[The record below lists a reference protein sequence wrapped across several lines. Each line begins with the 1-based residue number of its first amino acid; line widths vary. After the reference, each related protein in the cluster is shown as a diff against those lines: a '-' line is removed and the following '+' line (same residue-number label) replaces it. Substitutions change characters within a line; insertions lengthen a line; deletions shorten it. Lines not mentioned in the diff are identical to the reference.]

1 MGVFPL
7 VGCLLL
13 NKFAKVYLWQAK
25 RGAVPGRV
33 FTSSSSRGSMV
44 LIINGEIIAD
54 DDPRAVQKRSGG
66 GGSAQ
71 PRASAPQGS
80 GPNLQGLGGSGQSR
94 PSSAGQAGPGAG
106 GSPLDA
112 IAEMIGIQGQTFLI
126 PAVANIPARDVPL
139 IVLLILAVMTL
150 LVGWKVLAGA
160 AALHVVSGLSGQG
173 AAPGAGPAR
182 AGGRAGGGAGG
193 GRPA

>member
-1 MGVFPL
+1 MSGYGWLFKRMQ
-7 VGCLLL
+7 
-13 NKFAKVYLWQAK
+13 KFAFLALASEREVAK
-25 RGAVPGRV
+25 
-33 FTSSSSRGSMV
+33 SMV

-54 DDPRAVQKRSGG
+54 DDPRAVQKRG

-94 PSSAGQAGPGAG
+94 PGAAGQGAGAGAG

-126 PAVANIPARDVPL
+126 PAVASIPARDVPL
-139 IVLLILAVMTL
+139 VVLLILAVMTL

-160 AALHVVSGLSGQG
+160 AALHVFSGLSGQG
-173 AAPGAGPAR
+173 AAPGAGAAR

-193 GRPA
+193 GVGGGRPA

>member
-1 MGVFPL
+1 MSAYGWLFKRMQ
-7 VGCLLL
+7 
-13 NKFAKVYLWQAK
+13 KFAFLALASEREVAK
-25 RGAVPGRV
+25 
-33 FTSSSSRGSMV
+33 SMV

-54 DDPRAVQKRSGG
+54 DDPRAVQKRG

-94 PSSAGQAGPGAG
+94 PGAAGQGAGAGAG

-126 PAVANIPARDVPL
+126 PAVASIPARDVPL
-139 IVLLILAVMTL
+139 VVLLILAVMTL

-160 AALHVVSGLSGQG
+160 AALHVFSGLSGQG
-173 AAPGAGPAR
+173 AAPGAGAAR
-182 AGGRAGGGAGG
+182 AGGRAGDGAGGGVGG

>member
-1 MGVFPL
+1 
-7 VGCLLL
+7 
-13 NKFAKVYLWQAK
+13 
-25 RGAVPGRV
+25 
-33 FTSSSSRGSMV
+33 MV

-54 DDPRAVQKRSGG
+54 DDPRAVQRRSG

-80 GPNLQGLGGSGQSR
+80 GPNLQGLGGSRQPR
-94 PSSAGQAGPGAG
+94 PAAGQAGPGAG

-112 IAEMIGIQGQTFLI
+112 MAEMIGIQGQTFLI

-139 IVLLILAVMTL
+139 IVMLILAVMTL
-150 LVGWKVLAGA
+150 LIGWKVLAGA
-160 AALHVVSGLSGQG
+160 AVLHVFSGLSGQG

-182 AGGRAGGGAGG
+182 AGGGAGG